1 MNILPDFIIE
11 RAFQLAQQAS
21 RADEVPVSAIIFD
34 TQTFQPIAEAF
45 NQTETLKNPLAHAEI
60 LAIEQACRTTN
71 LKRLTGYSV
80 FVSLEPCAMCAG
92 ALSWARVDCI
102 YFGAY
107 DPKTGAIRQ
116 GAQIYTHSQTHHKPQ
131 IIGGIEAERFGELL
145 THFFQHKRKNKQI
158 PPNNPNN
165 K

>member
-1 MNILPDFIIE
+1 MSILPDFIIE
-11 RAFQLAQQAS
+11 RATQLAQKAIQT
-21 RADEVPVSAIIFD
+21 DEVPVSAIIFNS
-34 TQTFQPIAEAF
+34 QTFQPIAEAF
-45 NQTETLKNPLAHAEI
+45 NQTETLQNPLAHAEI
-60 LAIEQACRTTN
+60 QVIEQACRITN

-102 YFGAY
+102 YFGAF

-116 GAQIYTHSQTHHKPQ
+116 GAQIYTHPQTHHKPQ
-131 IIGGIEAERFGELL
+131 IVGGIEADRFGELL
-145 THFFQHKRKNKQI
+145 RHFFQHKRKNKQI